1 MKIGNVCPVNKVE
14 RPPEPPYL
22 GDVRQK
28 VPGPHESAGAA
39 IVPVNII
46 ADEDTDG
53 ATGFIR
59 ICKHC
64 GALYWESTD
73 E

>member
-22 GDVRQK
+22 GDVRQI
-28 VPGPHESAGAA
+28 VAGPHESVEGST
-39 IVPVNII
+39 IHEY
-46 ADEDTDG
+46 DDG
-53 ATGFIR
+53 R
-59 ICKHC
+59 VCVCKHC